1 MNSIEEITL
10 DSLLERAI
18 QEVLNRELI
27 ELKNLLATLS
37 NPNNHFSGYLTM
49 KDACDYLSVS
59 RNTLAKYINEYD
71 LPITIIEGTKRIK
84 KSDLDEF
91 MLSKQC

>member
-27 ELKNLLATLS
+27 ELKSLLATLS
-37 NPNNHFSGYLTM
+37 NNHFSGYLTM

>member
-27 ELKNLLATLS
+27 ELKSLLATLS
-37 NPNNHFSGYLTM
+37 NWNG
-49 KDACDYLSVS
+49 
-59 RNTLAKYINEYD
+59 NTFFDKNYKVL
-71 LPITIIEGTKRIK
+71 
-84 KSDLDEF
+84 
-91 MLSKQC
+91 